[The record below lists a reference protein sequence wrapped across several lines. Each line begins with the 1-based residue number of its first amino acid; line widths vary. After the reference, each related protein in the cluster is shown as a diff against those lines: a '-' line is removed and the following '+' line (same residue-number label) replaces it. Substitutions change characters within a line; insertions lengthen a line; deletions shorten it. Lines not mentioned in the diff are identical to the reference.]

1 MANAAIKLESFT
13 PARQCPAAVT
23 YSQDE
28 LDRAW
33 ADGLAEGRAQR
44 ESEES
49 GQLMAALELLSQSL
63 SDDEERRDK
72 LRKEA
77 VAALFPLIPE
87 IVDALAPSVASQRLE
102 RALTGELERLARAA
116 SPVRVHISCSE
127 KLREMVETC
136 IRQGGMTG
144 IGVEVADCDRIS
156 LSLSGG
162 SIEFS
167 QEKIARQ
174 VRELIDEIK
183 EDMAAWTN

>member
-1 MANAAIKLESFT
+1 MANAAIKLESFS

-33 ADGLAEGRAQR
+33 ADGRAEGRAQR
-44 ESEES
+44 ESEEIE
-49 GQLMAALELLSQSL
+49 QLRSALDLLARAL
-63 SDDEERRDK
+63 SDDDERRIK
-72 LRKEA
+72 LRNEA

-102 RALTGELERLARAA
+102 RALTGELERLARATP
-116 SPVRVHISCSE
+116 PVRAHISCSE
-127 KLREMVETC
+127 KLREMVENC
-136 IRQGGMTG
+136 IGQSGMTG
-144 IGVEVADCDRIS
+144 IEAEVTDCDRIS

-167 QEKIARQ
+167 QQKIARQ
-174 VRELIDEIK
+174 IRELIDEIK